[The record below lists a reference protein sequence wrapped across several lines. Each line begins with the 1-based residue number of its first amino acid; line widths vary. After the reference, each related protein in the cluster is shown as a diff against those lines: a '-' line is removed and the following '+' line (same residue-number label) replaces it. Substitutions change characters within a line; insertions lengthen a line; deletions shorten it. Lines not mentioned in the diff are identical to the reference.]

1 MLIFSENVFD
11 SSNEEMKPVVK
22 EALDHF
28 KEESNRIIKTVR
40 KEYVPLLQ
48 DFLKD
53 LAGGMKGTAVG
64 KELDTLNLTTLV
76 NFAKQYIVPQSNEI
90 IAMKIKQDANIY
102 VYLAYSKDRQLLPPS
117 MNKYLIIKAQTLTKD
132 VEELFAQTDLIIL
145 K

>member
-22 EALDHF
+22 ETLDHF